1 MRVRPV
7 RRSGYCRSLTLPRH
21 APRRLGVTHVI
32 LAMLLME
39 LIIVAM
45 VYVATGASD
54 LPGREGF

>member
-1 MRVRPV
+1 
-7 RRSGYCRSLTLPRH
+7 
-21 APRRLGVTHVI
+21 
-32 LAMLLME
+32 MLLME